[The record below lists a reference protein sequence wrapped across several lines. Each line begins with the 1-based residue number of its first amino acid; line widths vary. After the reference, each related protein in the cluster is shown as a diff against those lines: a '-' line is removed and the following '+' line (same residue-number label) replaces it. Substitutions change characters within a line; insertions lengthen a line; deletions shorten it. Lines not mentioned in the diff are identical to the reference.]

1 MTTSGQVYE
10 TQIKTKGTDDSTEE
24 IINVKI
30 EYCGDIDGD
39 GKDDVKVTLSLDPSS
54 NSGTEDIIGVAFD
67 IKDDA
72 VSGLTI
78 HDITNSGSTFTPTS
92 GIKANEVGSG
102 GQHDLDPGFNTSGGS
117 TDAPYDAFVKFSDQG
132 AGDGVVQ
139 SASFVISGAGDI
151 DADTLLSNT
160 DWLVRLQSTDGGE
173 GSSKMVGTIDP
184 PPCKPEEEKPGKIV
198 GIKYEDCDGN
208 GDTKGDLKPVSGWTV
223 ELYKDGQL
231 VATTTTV
238 DTGYYEFTN
247 LEPGQYT
254 VKEVMQDNWYNVNVT
269 EKTVT
274 VESDGTVQVDFV
286 NTEYAK
292 LSGYKYEDCNK
303 DGKWGESEKGL
314 EGWTIQ
320 LCDADGKPVLDKD
333 GQPITTVTNSNG
345 YYEFNG
351 LKPGT
356 YTTKE
361 VLKDGWVQTDASEAA
376 VLKSGG
382 HDSEG
387 NDFGNY
393 KVPNPSMEVDKNV
406 CSVKGGYYDES
417 CGQWVVDSAGDC
429 INYEIVLKNTGDV
442 DIYNVKV
449 EDYLE
454 NSKIDTKSMKLYGD
468 DDKDGVLDV
477 GETWT
482 YKYSYKVT
490 AADIKAA
497 QKIVTEK
504 TKVGFF
510 TCYTKKCTG
519 DLDIDNFVKVTGEAK
534 GGVKLVEGDFE
545 TVKVACPCPNDGHND
560 PYGGSK
566 AEILWNKYFGEDMVA

>member
-1 MTTSGQVYE
+1 MTAPVAE
-10 TQIKTKGTDDSTEE
+10 TCEFYVE
-24 IINVKI
+24 
-30 EYCGDIDGD
+30 CDG
-39 GKDDVKVTLSLDPSS
+39 VKVKVIA
-54 NSGTEDIIGVAFD
+54 TE
-67 IKDDA
+67 
-72 VSGLTI
+72 
-78 HDITNSGSTFTPTS
+78 TPT
-92 GIKANEVGSG
+92 GVEFKIDKVAGVGDLNGFFIDYDNDGGPLTKADENATNMNGSDSCTGEQFDGFDYAKQIGTPG
-102 GQHDLDPGFNTSGGS
+102 GN
-117 TDAPYDAFVKFSDQG
+117 
-132 AGDGVVQ
+132 
-139 SASFVISGAGDI
+139 
-151 DADTLLSNT
+151 DADTTSTTVVVNGITFDDLE
-160 DWLVRLQSTDGGE
+160 DAQIGFRLQSVGEDRE
-173 GSSKMVGTIDP
+173 GSLKISTTF
-184 PPCKPEEEKPGKIV
+184 CKPHEEVKPGKIV
-198 GIKYEDCDGN
+198 GIKYEDCDGQLN
-208 GDTKGDLKPVSGWTV
+208 NPGDLSGMKAAGGWTV
-223 ELYKDGQL
+223 ELWKDG
-231 VATTTTV
+231 VKIAETTTTD
-238 DTGYYEFTN
+238 DTGYYEFAN
-247 LEPGQYT
+247 LEPGEYT

-269 EKTVT
+269 EKTVK
-274 VESDGTVQVDFV
+274 VEADGTVQVDFV

-292 LSGYKYEDCNK
+292 LSGYKYEDCNQ
-303 DGKWGESEKGL
+303 DGKWGEGEKGL
-314 EGWTIQ
+314 GGWTIQ

-333 GQPITTVTNSNG
+333 GKAITAVTDSNG
-345 YYEFNG
+345 YYEFTG

-361 VLKDGWVQTDASEAA
+361 VLQDGWKQTDASEAA
-376 VLKSGG
+376 VLKSGDC
-382 HDSEG
+382 DSEG

-393 KVPNPSMEVDKNV
+393 KVPNPSMEVDKKV

-454 NSKIDTKSMKLYGD
+454 NSQIDTKSMKLYGD

-490 AADIKAA
+490 SADLKAA

-534 GGVKLVEGDFE
+534 GGVTLVKGDFE